1 VGRVIALANQKGGV
15 GKTTTAMNLGAGLAQ
30 LEKKTLI
37 MDLDPQGN
45 ATVGLGIDRSA
56 IELSVYHLLLEEQPT
71 GTAVLSTALRHL
83 HMIPSTIDLAG
94 AEIELV
100 GMVSREYRLKEIV
113 EELKAGYDYVLL
125 DCPPSLG
132 LLTLNALAA
141 ADSILIPIQCEFYAL
156 EGVNQL
162 INTINLVRRRLNPRL
177 EVEGV
182 LLTMFDGRTL
192 LSHEVERDVR
202 AVFHDKVYAA
212 VIPRTVRLSE
222 APSYGKTVL
231 EYDPHSKGAQAYQ
244 ALAREV
250 IQHHA

>member
-1 VGRVIALANQKGGV
+1 
-15 GKTTTAMNLGAGLAQ
+15 MNLGAGLAQ

-56 IELSVYHLLLEEQPT
+56 IEWSVYHLLLEEQPA

-83 HMIPSTIDLAG
+83 YMIPSTIELAG

-113 EELKAGYDYVLL
+113 EDLKAGYDYVLL

-162 INTINLVRRRLNPRL
+162 LNTINLVRRRLNPRL

-182 LLTMFDGRTL
+182 LLTMFDSRTL

-202 AVFHDKVYAA
+202 AVFHAKVYSA

>member
-1 VGRVIALANQKGGV
+1 
-15 GKTTTAMNLGAGLAQ
+15 MNLGAGLAQ

-56 IELSVYHLLLEEQPT
+56 IEWSVYHLLLEEQPA

-83 HMIPSTIDLAG
+83 YMIPSTIELAG

-113 EELKAGYDYVLL
+113 EDLKAGYDYVLL

-162 INTINLVRRRLNPRL
+162 LNTINLVRRRLNPRL

-192 LSHEVERDVR
+192 LSHEVARDVR
-202 AVFHDKVYAA
+202 AVFHAKVYSA

>member
-1 VGRVIALANQKGGV
+1 
-15 GKTTTAMNLGAGLAQ
+15 M
-30 LEKKTLI
+30 
-37 MDLDPQGN
+37 
-45 ATVGLGIDRSA
+45 
-56 IELSVYHLLLEEQPT
+56 LLEEQPA

-83 HMIPSTIDLAG
+83 YMIPSTIELAG

-162 INTINLVRRRLNPRL
+162 LNTINLVRRRLNPRL

-202 AVFHDKVYAA
+202 AVFHAKVYTA

>member
-1 VGRVIALANQKGGV
+1 MANQKGGV

-56 IELSVYHLLLEEQPT
+56 IEWSVYHLLLEEQPA

-83 HMIPSTIDLAG
+83 HVIPSTIELAG

-100 GMVSREYRLKEIV
+100 GMVSREYRLREIV

-132 LLTLNALAA
+132 LLTLNALTA

-162 INTINLVRRRLNPRL
+162 LNTINLVRRRLNPRL
-177 EVEGV
+177 EVEGI
-182 LLTMFDGRTL
+182 LLTMFDGRTM

-202 AVFHDKVYAA
+202 AVFHDKVYTA

-231 EYDPHSKGAQAYQ
+231 EYDPHSKGAQAYL
-244 ALAREV
+244 ALTQEV